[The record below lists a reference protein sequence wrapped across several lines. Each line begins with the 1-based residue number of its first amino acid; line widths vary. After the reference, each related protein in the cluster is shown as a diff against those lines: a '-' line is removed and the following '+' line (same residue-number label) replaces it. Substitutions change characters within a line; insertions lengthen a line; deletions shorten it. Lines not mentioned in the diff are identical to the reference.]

1 MFSELPPFPMSL
13 FRVSTD
19 SDTSDKAL
27 FDAAYWQIT
36 SDHTQS
42 LLDRQSN
49 LERLSAS
56 NMVELT
62 GALARQSEAY
72 CRYGSSFQATF
83 PAMSDEDINSILQLD
98 FKTLENLAGDLALH
112 DPLVPCST
120 GQISAITA
128 AVSAAAATPIIL
140 TRRFSK
146 KRSTRPAYQ
155 KPAKKFAPSSKT
167 GDDLPTPTI

>member
-1 MFSELPPFPMSL
+1 MFSELHPFPMSL

-27 FDAAYWQIT
+27 FDVAYWQIT

-72 CRYGSSFQATF
+72 CRYGSSFQSTF

-98 FKTLENLAGDLALH
+98 FKTLEDLAGDLALH
-112 DPLVPCST
+112 VLQPCST
-120 GQISAITA
+120 GQISAIPA

-167 GDDLPTPTI
+167 GDDRPTPTI

>member
-1 MFSELPPFPMSL
+1 MFSELHPFPMSL

-27 FDAAYWQIT
+27 FDVAYWHIATGHVQR
-36 SDHTQS
+36 
-42 LLDRQSN
+42 LLERQSN

-56 NMVELT
+56 NMVELR

-72 CRYGSSFQATF
+72 CSYGSSFQSTF
-83 PAMSDEDINSILQLD
+83 PVMSDEDINSILHLD
-98 FKTLENLAGDLALH
+98 FKTLEDLAGDLALH
-112 DPLVPCST
+112 VLQPCST

-155 KPAKKFAPSSKT
+155 KPAKKFAPSFKT